1 MITTQG
7 KVYEQRGI
15 VYVKTNRPDADNLAE
30 DVTVV
35 WRDNRQISPEQ
46 QRKAWAL
53 VGEITAYAG
62 YMPRERETVNQHL
75 KQRFLMQ
82 QAEEYQRQMF
92 SLSNCSMTEARE
104 YITFLIDFCLAE
116 DVPTKYP
123 LIEYAD
129 DIEAMVYSMLLH
141 KKCCVCG
148 KKAELH
154 HVDAIGMGGNRLT
167 KPQLGARVL
176 PLCRL
181 HHTEWH
187 NIGEKRFNEAY
198 HLEPVRLDKRLA
210 KVYGLTKA
218 AQREGNYTKS

>member
-1 MITTQG
+1 MISTEG
-7 KVYEQRGI
+7 RVYEQRGI
-15 VYVKTNRPDADNLAE
+15 VYVKTSRPDVDNLAD

-35 WRDNRQISPEQ
+35 WRDRRRISPEQ

-53 VGEITAYAG
+53 VGEISAYAG
-62 YMPRERETVNQHL
+62 YAPKERENVNQHL
-75 KQRFLMQ
+75 KQRFLLQ

-92 SLSNCSMTEARE
+92 SLANCTMSEARE
-104 YITFLIDFCLAE
+104 YITYLIDFCLTE
-116 DVPTKYP
+116 DVPTRYP

-176 PLCRL
+176 PLCR
-181 HHTEWH
+181 
-187 NIGEKRFNEAY
+187 GR
-198 HLEPVRLDKRLA
+198 
-210 KVYGLTKA
+210 
-218 AQREGNYTKS
+218 